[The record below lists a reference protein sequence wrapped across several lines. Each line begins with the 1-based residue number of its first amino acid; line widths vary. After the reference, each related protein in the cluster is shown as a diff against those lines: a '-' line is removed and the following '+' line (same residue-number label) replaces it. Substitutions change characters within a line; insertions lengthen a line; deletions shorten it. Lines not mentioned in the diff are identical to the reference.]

1 MAYVLYEKKDHV
13 VFITLNR
20 PDRMNALGRELM
32 AELTEAEAQFA
43 EDNDAWVAVYTGA
56 GDRAFSVGRDMKEAA
71 DPGSGGGDLTKFFE
85 KGFFTS
91 EKPTIAAVNGFAM
104 GGGCEKALSCDVRIC
119 STNAVFAFPEV
130 SVGLCPPVGS
140 FLLPRLIGLSNALW
154 LLMSGERI
162 DAQEALRVGL
172 VTRVVAADEL
182 LPTATKM
189 AEAIARNSPL
199 GVRATKK
206 LATLG
211 LELPMDYARSMGASL
226 ISSVWT
232 SQDAIEGIMA
242 FAEKR
247 QPEWKLK

>member
-130 SVGLCPPVGS
+130 SVAGSAPEQPGPGHTFNGRYRRADVGALGIVVPVNTIDLGHPLHTVRQS
-140 FLLPRLIGLSNALW
+140 AEFAQRL
-154 LLMSGERI
+154 
-162 DAQEALRVGL
+162 QH
-172 VTRVVAADEL
+172 
-182 LPTATKM
+182 
-189 AEAIARNSPL
+189 
-199 GVRATKK
+199 GVH
-206 LATLG
+206 
-211 LELPMDYARSMGASL
+211 
-226 ISSVWT
+226 
-232 SQDAIEGIMA
+232 
-242 FAEKR
+242 R
-247 QPEWKLK
+247 QIHRKT